1 MARKIST
8 ELASQGQVTRGWLG
22 VVASSRS
29 PRSWRSSFS
38 AKDTKGVLI
47 SDVVPDSPA
56 AKAGLKPGD
65 ILLEFEGKKTEEPAD
80 LQRAVGS
87 TSPGNDSED
96 QGVA

>member
-1 MARKIST
+1 M
-8 ELASQGQVTRGWLG
+8 
-22 VVASSRS
+22 
-29 PRSWRSSFS
+29 
-38 AKDTKGVLI
+38 

-80 LQRAVGS
+80 LQRAVGL
-87 TSPGNDSED
+87 TSPGHDSED